1 MPKFKFVAKNQQGHS
16 VTDTVEAENEA
27 AIIESLRKRQLIIIS
42 IIPQA
47 AKRHGLSFK
56 LPVLGGGV
64 KIDDL
69 VVFSRQLATMVSAGL
84 PIVQS
89 LDILSEQIEKRHL
102 KSIVALV
109 KKDVETG
116 SSLSE
121 GMAKHPK
128 VFSELFIN
136 MVSAGETSGMLDE
149 ILGRVAAYLEATSR
163 LMKKISSAL
172 VYPTVVV
179 AMAFVITLFMLIK
192 VVPTFKGIF
201 SGFGGTLPGPTLILL
216 KISDTLRQYFPI
228 VFGIGVVIAIVVA
241 RYINTPRGRLRFDS
255 LVLKLPLVGKLV
267 RKMAISRFAR
277 TLSTLVKSGVP
288 ILAALEIV
296 GKTSGN
302 KVVEVAVRNV
312 RDSIKEGESIA
323 APLAKAGVFPPLVVR
338 MISVGEQ
345 TGSLEEMLS
354 KISDFYDTDVTTSVE
369 GLTSLIEPLVMI
381 FLGLIIGSIV
391 VALYMPIFKIGELI
405 R

>member
-1 MPKFKFVAKNQQGHS
+1 MPKFKFVAKNSQGQTIS
-16 VTDTVEAENEA
+16 ETVEAENEG

-42 IIPQA
+42 IMSQS
-47 AKRHGLSFK
+47 AKGRRLSFEM
-56 LPVLGGGV
+56 PFLGGGV

-89 LDILSEQIEKRHL
+89 LDILAEQIEKKHL
-102 KSIVALV
+102 KNVVAVV

-121 GMAKHPK
+121 AMGKHPK
-128 VFSELFIN
+128 IFSDLFIN

-163 LMKKISSAL
+163 LVKKISSAL
-172 VYPTVVV
+172 VYPIVVV
-179 AMAFVITLFMLIK
+179 IMAFVITLFMLIK

-201 SGFGGTLPGPTLILL
+201 SGLGGELPTPTLVLM

-228 VFGIGVVIAIVVA
+228 VFGIMVVIAIILV
-241 RYINTPRGRLRFDS
+241 RYINTSKGRLQFDTF
-255 LVLKLPLVGKLV
+255 LLKLPLVGKLV

-277 TLSTLVKSGVP
+277 TLSTLIKSGVP

-302 KVVEVAVRNV
+302 KVIEVAVHNV
-312 RDSIKEGESIA
+312 RDSIREGESIA
-323 APLAKAGVFPPLVVR
+323 APLAKSGVFPPLVVR

-354 KISDFYDTDVTTSVE
+354 KISDFYDTDVTTSVD

>member
-1 MPKFKFVAKNQQGHS
+1 MPKFKFVAKNQQGQ
-16 VTDTVEAENEA
+16 TITETIEAENEA

-47 AKRHGLSFK
+47 AKKHKLSFN
-56 LPVLGGGV
+56 LSFLGGGV

-179 AMAFVITLFMLIK
+179 VMAFVITLFMLIK

-201 SGFGGTLPGPTLILL
+201 SGFGGTLPAATLILL

-241 RYINTPRGRLRFDS
+241 KYINTPRGRLRFDS
-255 LVLKLPLVGKLV
+255 LLLKLPLVGKLV

-302 KVVEVAVRNV
+302 KVVEVAVHNV

>member
-1 MPKFKFVAKNQQGHS
+1 MPKFKYVAKNQQGQT
-16 VTDTVEAENEA
+16 VTETVEAENEG

-42 IIPQA
+42 IISQA
-47 AKRHGLSFK
+47 AKSRRLSLD
-56 LPVLGGGV
+56 LPFLGGGV

-89 LDILSEQIEKRHL
+89 LDILSEQIEKKQL
-102 KSIVALV
+102 KTVVSLV

-116 SSLSE
+116 ASLSE
-121 GMAKHPK
+121 AMAKHPK
-128 VFSELFIN
+128 VFSDLFIN

-149 ILGRVAAYLEATSR
+149 ILDRVAAYLEATSR

-172 VYPTVVV
+172 VYPIVVIV
-179 AMAFVITLFMLIK
+179 MAFVITLFMLIK

-201 SGFGGTLPGPTLILL
+201 SGLGGELPTPTLILM

-228 VFGIGVVIAIVVA
+228 VFGIIVGISIVVA
-241 RYINTPRGRLRFDS
+241 RYIHTPGGRLRFDFFI
-255 LVLKLPLVGKLV
+255 LKIPLVGKLV

-277 TLSTLVKSGVP
+277 TLSTLTKSGVP
-288 ILAALEIV
+288 ILSALEIV

-302 KVVEVAVRNV
+302 KVIEVAVHNV

-354 KISDFYDTDVTTSVE
+354 KISDFYDMDVTTSVE
-369 GLTSLIEPLVMI
+369 ALTSLIEPLVMI
-381 FLGLIIGSIV
+381 FLGLVIGSIV